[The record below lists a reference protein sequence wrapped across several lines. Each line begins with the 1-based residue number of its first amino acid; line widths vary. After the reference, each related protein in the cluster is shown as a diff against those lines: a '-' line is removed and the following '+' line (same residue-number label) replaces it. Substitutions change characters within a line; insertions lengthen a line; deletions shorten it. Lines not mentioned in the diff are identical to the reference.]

1 MLSPYRVLD
10 LADEKGLLCGKILGD
25 LGADVIKIERPGG
38 DPSRRFGPFYH
49 DQPHPERSLFWLALN
64 TSKRGVTLNL
74 ETEDGR
80 DIFKTLVKTADFVV
94 ESFAPG
100 YLEKL
105 GLGYAQLSRV
115 NPAVILVSITPFGQR
130 GPYRDWKTS
139 DIVAWA
145 MGGEM
150 APYGD
155 ADRAP
160 TRFSH
165 HSQAYLHAGSDGA
178 QGALTALYHRW
189 QTGHGQQIDV
199 SIQESVVQ
207 CLEHHTAN
215 WDLRQALRKRD
226 DEFRMGATHRTTL
239 LWPCKDGWVSWSH
252 GGNSVLAPSLPLV
265 KWMEAEG
272 ASNDFLRTFNWDR
285 PDFPKISQEDMD
297 RIEEPT
303 ARFFLTHTKAD
314 LLEGAVKYKV
324 MLYPVATPDDMLE
337 NRQLEARKFW
347 VRLEHPELGASLA
360 YPESR
365 GGRRSLASTIGKY
378 TKTSWGWPPRRR
390 SRSGNR
396 GQSSGQPSVARETV
410 VPARLMKETRSE

>member
-10 LADEKGLLCGKILGD
+10 LADEKALLCGKILGD

-38 DPSRRFGPFYH
+38 DTSRRFGPFYH
-49 DQPHPERSLFWLALN
+49 DDPHPEKSLFWFALN
-64 TSKRGVTLNL
+64 TSKRGITLNL
-74 ETEDGR
+74 ETAAGR
-80 DIFKTLVKTADFVV
+80 DIFKKLVKQSDFVV
-94 ESFAPG
+94 ETYAPG
-100 YLEKL
+100 YLDSL
-105 GLGYAQLSRV
+105 GLGYSSLEKI
-115 NPAVILVSITPFGQR
+115 NPGVVLISITPFGQS
-130 GPYRDWKTS
+130 GPHKDFKTS

-178 QGALTALYHRW
+178 QGALTALYYRW
-189 QTGHGQQIDV
+189 ANGGGQQIDV
-199 SIQESVVQ
+199 SIQDSVIQ

-215 WDLRQALRKRD
+215 WDLRHALAKRD
-226 DEFRMGATHRTTL
+226 EKFRMGATHTTTL

-265 KWMEAEG
+265 KWMQIEG
-272 ASNDFLRTFNWDR
+272 MSNAFLDSFNWDR
-285 PDFPKISQEDMD
+285 PDFPKISQEEMD
-297 RIEEPT
+297 KIEEPT
-303 ARFFLTHTKAD
+303 ARFFMTHTKAE

-324 MLYPVATPDDMLE
+324 MMYPVATPDDMLV

-347 VRLEHPELGASLA
+347 VELEHPELGTKLA
-360 YPESR
+360 YPGAFAIFSESPIKIS
-365 GGRRSLASTIGKY
+365 RRAPLIGEH
-378 TKTSWGWPPRRR
+378 
-390 SRSGNR
+390 NR
-396 GQSSGQPSVARETV
+396 DIYENELGMTAAEVQALKEAGV
-410 VPARLMKETRSE
+410 V